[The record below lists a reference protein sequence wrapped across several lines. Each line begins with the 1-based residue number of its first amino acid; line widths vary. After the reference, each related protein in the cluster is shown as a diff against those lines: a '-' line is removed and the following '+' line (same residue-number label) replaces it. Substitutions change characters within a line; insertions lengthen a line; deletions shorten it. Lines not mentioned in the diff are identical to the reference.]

1 MTGFFIVCDVETD
14 DKVGLGDSLR
24 DKPEKSAKSLFDE
37 TDGADT
43 GAGFG
48 AAAGGGEIKPN
59 ADFVVAG
66 AGAGGGTEKGSLP
79 AVLKSANEG
88 SFVWGLVDVAAAG

>member
-24 DKPEKSAKSLFDE
+24 DKPEKSAKSVLDE

-48 AAAGGGEIKPN
+48 APAGGGEIKPN
-59 ADFVVAG
+59 ADFVVE
-66 AGAGGGTEKGSLP
+66 GAGGGTEKGSLP

-88 SFVWGLVDVAAAG
+88 SFV